1 MGGEEGRVCVVCGW
15 VGAGDGEGEGWRRGG
30 CKHLRAG
37 VDVVEQHVVGRGELV
52 DELLLERVGPEPR
65 LARRHLLNVLHGADG
80 GRRDVSSAGAEE
92 VGGSTAG

>member
-1 MGGEEGRVCVVCGW
+1 MAVQRRCVGGEEGRVCVVCGW
-15 VGAGDGEGEGWRRGG
+15 VGAGDGEGEGWRGGRG

-65 LARRHLLNVLHGADG
+65 LARRHLLDVLRRCNGADG
-80 GRRDVSSAGAEE
+80 GRRK
-92 VGGSTAG
+92 T